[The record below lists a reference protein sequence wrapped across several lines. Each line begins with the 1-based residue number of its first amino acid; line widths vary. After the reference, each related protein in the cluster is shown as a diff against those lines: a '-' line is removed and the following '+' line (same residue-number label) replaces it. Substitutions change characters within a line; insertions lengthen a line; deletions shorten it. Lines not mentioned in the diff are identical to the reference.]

1 MKEKLENLKE
11 QVAEKL
17 DKINNLENLD
27 ELRVAVLGKKGE
39 LTNIMKEMGNI
50 AAEKRA
56 EFGKTVNEIK
66 EKKTGNFEVKLEK

>member
-50 AAEKRA
+50 AAE
-56 EFGKTVNEIK
+56 
-66 EKKTGNFEVKLEK
+66 